1 MAKVSIFSRD
11 YEKVM
16 RKRKKTR
23 NIIIL
28 LGILTLATGVI
39 IIKCDMQKISATF
52 KNIAFNKELK
62 LNNFKTGDIYVSID
76 DYILTLKTI
85 KNNDDLE
92 IVDVKSDKDLIS
104 IDINKDKVLIIDSDQ
119 KIYLINTKKYYRF
132 NIK

>member
-1 MAKVSIFSRD
+1 MLFRS
-11 YEKVM
+11 
-16 RKRKKTR
+16 
-23 NIIIL
+23 
-28 LGILTLATGVI
+28 VI
-39 IIKCDMQKISATF
+39 IIKYDMQKISATF

-62 LNNFKTGDIYVSID
+62 LNNFKTEDIYVSID

-119 KIYLINTKKYYRF
+119 KIYLINTKK
-132 NIK
+132 IL